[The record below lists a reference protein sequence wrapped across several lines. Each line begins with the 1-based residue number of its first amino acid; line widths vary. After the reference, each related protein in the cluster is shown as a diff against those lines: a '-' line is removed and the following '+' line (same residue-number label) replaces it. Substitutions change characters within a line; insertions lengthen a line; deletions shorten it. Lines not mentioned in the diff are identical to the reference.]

1 MVKLVVSRLQ
11 PVRLWAKEPFWSRSD
26 GVGSLCRELIL
37 RRTTSHRRTDPPPLM
52 ISCTG
57 VNALV
62 SHLGPPR
69 LCRWPFS
76 LLRAT
81 AFCSHAFRDPLPRYN
96 GEKWTSKR
104 GRRKKKENLICN
116 GAQFPSGVWVFFFS
130 LLYKEEVATKHQF
143 PRIACCQRHMR
154 LIYITSLHYSWYILQ
169 LVVHRANINY
179 SLVIIHFVL
188 NHCPGAATL
197 TSSPLCLQLFF
208 FNFLLSVSSF
218 NLAPFTAS
226 TQTNKQ
232 DFLSLFFS
240 L

>member
-1 MVKLVVSRLQ
+1 MNVK
-11 PVRLWAKEPFWSRSD
+11 
-26 GVGSLCRELIL
+26 G
-37 RRTTSHRRTDPPPLM
+37 
-52 ISCTG
+52 
-57 VNALV
+57 
-62 SHLGPPR
+62 
-69 LCRWPFS
+69 
-76 LLRAT
+76 
-81 AFCSHAFRDPLPRYN
+81 
-96 GEKWTSKR
+96 GEKKK
-104 GRRKKKENLICN
+104 KKKENQICN
-116 GAQFPSGVWVFFFS
+116 GAQFPSGVCFFFLS

-154 LIYITSLHYSWYILQ
+154 LIYITSLHYGWYILQ
-169 LVVHRANINY
+169 LVVHRADINY

-232 DFLSLFFS
+232 DFLSFFFALGTPRDCVFFYVNRPPICFFFFS
-240 L
+240 PLSNKQI